1 MFMSIKRS
9 KLLNALS
16 VSGCFLFLSVFQFF
30 STQNDEFPMSV
41 LPWLMLAIAVV
52 AFIITYHKTPEYY
65 IQEVPNGL
73 IVTGAKTV
81 FYDPDFVEFDKIT
94 GVEIKKNRVV
104 ITVDNSGSVLHPSP
118 VEIYVPK
125 KFRTDLITEL
135 NKKALA
141 NAK

>member
-1 MFMSIKRS
+1 
-9 KLLNALS
+9 
-16 VSGCFLFLSVFQFF
+16 
-30 STQNDEFPMSV
+30 
-41 LPWLMLAIAVV
+41 MLAIAVV